1 VKGLYIFAA
10 VLISAAAGA
19 QQAPAP
25 AIPAANA
32 PAALPAVPRT
42 SISAA
47 EIADRISQAQAAFK
61 AGTKYRGTPLLQSGP
76 FRAGMEYHTVADTS
90 YAVHET
96 AAELFVVLD
105 GSGML
110 SMGGRLVSPT
120 TRHGANLSAA
130 TAEGVIAVKLVKGDM
145 ALVPENTPHAI
156 TGVDGALV
164 LMTLHMPVPPPAPA
178 AAAPTPTP
186 APAPAPT
193 LTPQPTAPPAQTP
206 AP

>member
-1 VKGLYIFAA
+1 MKALYFLAA
-10 VLISAAAGA
+10 VLISTAAGA

-25 AIPAANA
+25 PVPAGNA
-32 PAALPAVPRT
+32 PAAVPAVPRT
-42 SISAA
+42 SITMA

-61 AGTKYRGTPLLQSGP
+61 AGTRYRGTPLLQSGP

-105 GSGML
+105 GSGTL
-110 SMGGRLVSPT
+110 SMGGTLVSPT
-120 TRHGANLSAA
+120 TRHGTNLSAA

-156 TGVDGALV
+156 TEVDGALV
-164 LMTLHMPVPPPAPA
+164 LMTLHMPVPPPAPPA
-178 AAAPTPTP
+178 AVP
-186 APAPAPT
+186 AP
-193 LTPQPTAPPAQTP
+193 PTAPVPATP
-206 AP
+206 AAPPVAPPAR